1 MLFMTSTMDRL
12 LELAIGL
19 VPMPLVFFLIFLPV
33 PPLRRGLAADRC
45 WFTLIWLR

>member
-19 VPMPLVFFLIFLPV
+19 VAMAFAFFFVFLPV
-33 PPLRRGLAADRC
+33 PPLRRGFAAERC
-45 WFTLIWLR
+45 